1 MLPVSK
7 GIYASNLDIEIDDL
21 NGVLERF
28 FLAVLPA
35 KEKIHQFDLNSD
47 SSRQNSDR

>member
-21 NGVLERF
+21 KLERF

-47 SSRQNSDR
+47 SSRQDSDR